1 MTFSKLSKIRLS
13 FLSLCDSECDH
24 NSDCYN
30 FNGIVLDLKEKVEEC
45 KNPSYPY
52 VAEVLAKVLNHPAI
66 LIIGWMRAAV
76 GFESSV

>member
-24 NSDCYN
+24 KSDCYN

-52 VAEVLAKVLNHPAI
+52 VAKVLAKVLNHPAI
-66 LIIGWMRAAV
+66 LIIGWMRAAG